1 MNKILFIGFCIFANF
16 FCIGQT
22 TLTNQEVVKLDSLL
36 QHYEQNDSIQS
47 QTIFLLNNQLG
58 LYKQKEELDSTFL
71 FYKDQ
76 ELQLL
81 NNRVSL
87 YIELNKEIKPKWYD
101 KKWIWFTLGCVTIT
115 TSAYVLDKVNN

>member
-1 MNKILFIGFCIFANF
+1 MTKKLFIVFCIFASF
-16 FCIGQT
+16 FSSAQT
-22 TLTNQEVVKLDSLL
+22 TFSDQEIVKLDSLI
-36 QHYEQNDSIQS
+36 QYYEQNDSIQS
-47 QTIFLLNNQLG
+47 QSISLLDNQLG
-58 LYKQKEELDSTFL
+58 LYKQQVVLDSTLL

-115 TSAYVLDKVNN
+115 TSAYVLDKVN

>member
-1 MNKILFIGFCIFANF
+1 MTKKLFIVFCIFASF
-16 FCIGQT
+16 FSSAQT
-22 TLTNQEVVKLDSLL
+22 TFSDQEIVKLDSLI
-36 QHYEQNDSIQS
+36 QYYEQNDSIQS
-47 QTIFLLNNQLG
+47 QSISLLDNQLG
-58 LYKQKEELDSTFL
+58 LYKRQVVLDSTLL

-115 TSAYVLDKVNN
+115 TSAYVLDKVN

>member
-1 MNKILFIGFCIFANF
+1 MTKKLLIIFCIFASF
-16 FCIGQT
+16 FTSAQT
-22 TLTNQEVVKLDSLL
+22 TFSDQEIVKLDSLI
-36 QHYEQNDSIQS
+36 QYYEQNDSIQS
-47 QTIFLLNNQLG
+47 QSISLLDNQLG
-58 LYKQKEELDSTFL
+58 LYKQQVVLDSTLL

-115 TSAYVLDKVNN
+115 TSAYVLDKVN